1 MAGSDSA
8 AGSGG
13 EAGAHAADG
22 GAAGQ
27 ASEAG
32 DGDTAP
38 TASGAGGGRLASLA
52 GRPVARH
59 LALLACYLAA
69 GIALTWPRALY
80 LPRGQL
86 PETTDVASYV
96 WDLWWVAHQIVHL
109 GNPWFT
115 AKMAAP
121 AGIQLG
127 FDTTMP
133 LAGLVMSPVTLLFGP
148 AAAFN
153 LLTIV
158 LPGLLCYVMY
168 RTARL
173 WLPSQAGAIA
183 AGAFFG
189 LSSMLAEQD
198 WAHLNIAA
206 GTLFLPMTVEAAVR
220 LRRKPGRRQAII
232 LGLVLGA
239 SLLVNQESAV
249 MAAILAA
256 LLLIPWLARHP
267 SRVRAAALILG
278 GVIAVVVA
286 SPQLIAM
293 AQQASGGGTKVSQ
306 HLLAVTGKTYGV
318 GLGDLFAP
326 AQRVGYYGLHQ
337 LAAASASSK
346 YKEHT
351 GEFMPMFGLVL
362 SVVALLGLAVS
373 WRRRSAWQLAA
384 LWLGCAWLALGASV
398 YILKVQYVPFHQW
411 WNGVWV
417 SPVMPYT
424 WVMRLPVL
432 SAFREADRFAILGLV
447 GAALLA
453 GAAVDWLRYHARP
466 LIIVVAALGLLEAGS
481 SIGQN
486 PAGGIMPAT
495 LPALDR
501 PIAADHSG
509 SIVLDVPFGLRG
521 GIPVYGKQGAP
532 PALVLATEDGHPR
545 AIAYTSWVAATT
557 RNEIAGHPF
566 YAQLV
571 RAESG
576 IPLAPLR
583 SPAGNQVT
591 PAELA
596 AARRDLRGL
605 GIGWALIWT
614 RHPGIPPVAAYL
626 KAAGFRFDYRIDG
639 AIVYRFTGT
648 SAVAFAGRNVARS
661 MRLAENALR
670 GQAAHQAAQAGGQAG
685 PLLGRERGKDALL
698 PRMPCLPQPRRDD
711 AALRRQVQPDV
722 PLVALVPA
730 APDPSLALQPRG

>member
-1 MAGSDSA
+1 VRRGTT
-8 AGSGG
+8 
-13 EAGAHAADG
+13 AGAAD
-22 GAAGQ
+22 
-27 ASEAG
+27 SR
-32 DGDTAP
+32 
-38 TASGAGGGRLASLA
+38 GGRLQSLA
-52 GRPVARH
+52 ERPVARH

-80 LPRGQL
+80 LPRAQL
-86 PETTDVASYV
+86 PATTDVASYV
-96 WDLWWVAHQIVHL
+96 WDLWWIAHQLVHL

-115 AKMAAP
+115 TQMAAP
-121 AGIQLG
+121 VGIQLG

-133 LAGLVMSPVTLLFGP
+133 LAGLIMSPVTLLFGP
-148 AAAFN
+148 GAAFN

-158 LPGLLCYVMY
+158 MPGLLCYVMY
-168 RTARL
+168 RVARL

-198 WAHLNIAA
+198 WAHLNIVA

-220 LRRKPGRRQAII
+220 LRRSPGRRQAII

-239 SLLVNQESAV
+239 SFLVNQESAV

-256 LLLIPWLARHP
+256 LLLIPWLVRHP
-267 SRVRAAALILG
+267 GRQRVTALMLG

-293 AQQASGGGTKVSQ
+293 VQQARSGGTGVDP
-306 HLLAVTGKTYGV
+306 HLLAVTSKKYGV
-318 GLGDLFAP
+318 GIGDLFAP

-337 LAAASASSK
+337 LAAASASAPDHGPTA
-346 YKEHT
+346 E
-351 GEFMPMFGLVL
+351 GMPMFGLIL
-362 SVVALLGLAVS
+362 TVVALLGLAVS

-384 LWLGCAWLALGASV
+384 LWLGCAWLALGASLYV
-398 YILKVQYVPFHQW
+398 LKVQHVPFQQW
-411 WNGVWV
+411 WNGVRV

-481 SIGQN
+481 AIGQYQKTGN
-486 PAGGIMPAT
+486 MPAT

-521 GIPVYGKQGAP
+521 GIPEYGPELRP

-545 AIAYTSWVAATT
+545 AIAYTSWVPATT

-576 IPLAPLR
+576 IPLAPQR
-583 SPAGNQVT
+583 NAAGNQVT

-605 GIGWALIWT
+605 DIGWALIWT
-614 RHPGIPPVAAYL
+614 RRPHPPVAVYL
-626 KAAGFRFDYRIDG
+626 KAAGFRFDYQVDG
-639 AIVYRFTGT
+639 AFVFRFT
-648 SAVAFAGRNVARS
+648 R
-661 MRLAENALR
+661 
-670 GQAAHQAAQAGGQAG
+670 
-685 PLLGRERGKDALL
+685 K
-698 PRMPCLPQPRRDD
+698 
-711 AALRRQVQPDV
+711 
-722 PLVALVPA
+722 
-730 APDPSLALQPRG
+730 

>member
-1 MAGSDSA
+1 MDRAGRNRRRPPASAAACPPDAAGPGSGTASAIFEGPAAAGAGDSA
-8 AGSGG
+8 ADAAAGGDAAAASGVP
-13 EAGAHAADG
+13 AASGTMATDG
-22 GAAGQ
+22 G
-27 ASEAG
+27 
-32 DGDTAP
+32 TAP
-38 TASGAGGGRLASLA
+38 DGGTASAGTGGGRLRALA
-52 GRPVARH
+52 ARPAIQH
-59 LALLACYLAA
+59 LAVLACYLAA

-96 WDLWWVAHQIVHL
+96 WDLWWVAHQLVHL

-115 AKMAAP
+115 THMAAP
-121 AGIQLG
+121 VGIQLG

-133 LAGLVMSPVTLLFGP
+133 LVGLVMSPVTLLFGP

-158 LPGLLCYVMY
+158 MPGLLCYVMY
-168 RTARL
+168 RVGRL

-189 LSSMLAEQD
+189 LSSMLGEQD
-198 WAHLNIAA
+198 WAHLNIVA

-220 LRRKPGRRQAII
+220 LRRSPGRRQAII

-239 SLLVNQESAV
+239 SLLVDQESAV

-267 SRVRAAALILG
+267 ARDRAAALILG
-278 GVIAVVVA
+278 AVIAIVVA

-293 AQQASGGGTKVSQ
+293 IQQARAGGTAVSP
-306 HLLAVTGKTYGV
+306 HLLAVTGTRYGV

-326 AQRVGYYGLHQ
+326 AQRVGYYGFHQ

-346 YKEHT
+346 YKGPTAES
-351 GEFMPMFGLVL
+351 MPMFGLVL
-362 SVVALLGLAVS
+362 SIMAVIGLAVS

-384 LWLGCAWLALGASV
+384 LWLGCAWLALGASLYV
-398 YILKVQYVPFHQW
+398 LKVRHAPFQQI

-453 GAAVDWLRYHARP
+453 GAAVDWLRYHAKP
-466 LIIVVAALGLLEAGS
+466 LIIVVAAFAVLEAGYS
-481 SIGQN
+481 TGPPST
-486 PAGGIMPAT
+486 GIMPAT
-495 LPALDR
+495 LPALDG

-521 GIPVYGKQGAP
+521 GIPVYGKPLAP
-532 PALVLATEDGHPR
+532 PALVLATADGHPR
-545 AIAYTSWVAATT
+545 SIAYTSWVPATT
-557 RNEIAGHPF
+557 RNKIAGHPF
-566 YAQLV
+566 YAQLL
-571 RAESG
+571 RAQSG
-576 IPLAPLR
+576 IPLAPQ
-583 SPAGNQVT
+583 PPNAAGNQVT
-591 PAELA
+591 PAQLA
-596 AARRDLRGL
+596 AARRDLHGL

-614 RHPGIPPVAAYL
+614 RHPGLPPVAAYL
-626 KAAGFRFDYRIDG
+626 KATGFRFGYRTDG
-639 AIVYRFTGT
+639 AIVFRFTG
-648 SAVAFAGRNVARS
+648 N
-661 MRLAENALR
+661 
-670 GQAAHQAAQAGGQAG
+670 
-685 PLLGRERGKDALL
+685 
-698 PRMPCLPQPRRDD
+698 
-711 AALRRQVQPDV
+711 
-722 PLVALVPA
+722 
-730 APDPSLALQPRG
+730 

>member
-1 MAGSDSA
+1 MDRAGRNRRRQPASAAAGPLDAAGLGSAVASATVDGTAEAGDSA
-8 AGSGG
+8 AGD
-13 EAGAHAADG
+13 AAV
-22 GAAGQ
+22 
-27 ASEAG
+27 AG
-32 DGDTAP
+32 DVP
-38 TASGAGGGRLASLA
+38 TASGSTPPDAAAASAGTGGGRLRTLA
-52 GRPVARH
+52 ARPAIRQ

-96 WDLWWVAHQIVHL
+96 WDLWWVAHQLVHL

-115 AKMAAP
+115 THMAAP
-121 AGIQLG
+121 VGIQLG

-133 LAGLVMSPVTLLFGP
+133 LVGLVMSPVTLLFGP
-148 AAAFN
+148 AVAFN

-158 LPGLLCYVMY
+158 MPGLLCYVMY
-168 RTARL
+168 RVARL
-173 WLPSQAGAIA
+173 WLPSQVGPIA

-189 LSSMLAEQD
+189 LSSMLGEQD
-198 WAHLNIAA
+198 WAHLNIVA

-220 LRRKPGRRQAII
+220 LRRRPGRRQAII

-249 MAAILAA
+249 MVAILAA

-267 SRVRAAALILG
+267 SRDRAAALILG
-278 GVIAVVVA
+278 GVIAIVVA

-293 AQQASGGGTKVSQ
+293 AQQARVGGTAVSP
-306 HLLAVTGKTYGV
+306 HLLAVTGKRYGV

-346 YKEHT
+346 YKGPT
-351 GEFMPMFGLVL
+351 GEYMPMFGLVL
-362 SVVALLGLAVS
+362 SVMAVIGLAVS

-384 LWLGCAWLALGASV
+384 LWLGCAWLALGASLFV
-398 YILKVQYVPFHQW
+398 KVQHVPFQQW
-411 WNGVWV
+411 WNGVSV

-432 SAFREADRFAILGLV
+432 SAFREADRFAILGLI

-466 LIIVVAALGLLEAGS
+466 LIIVVAAFAVLEAGYSTGPPS
-481 SIGQN
+481 S
-486 PAGGIMPAT
+486 GIMPAAF
-495 LPALDR
+495 PALDR

-521 GIPVYGKQGAP
+521 GIPVYGKQLAK
-532 PALVLATEDGHPR
+532 PALVLATADGHPR
-545 AIAYTSWVAATT
+545 SIAYTSWVSATT
-557 RNEIAGHPF
+557 RNRIAGHPF

-576 IPLAPLR
+576 IPLAPQ
-583 SPAGNQVT
+583 PPNAAGNRLTLAQ
-591 PAELA
+591 LA
-596 AARRDLRGL
+596 AARRDLHGL
-605 GIGWALIWT
+605 DIRWALIWT

-626 KAAGFRFDYRIDG
+626 KATGFRFDYRTDG
-639 AIVYRFTGT
+639 AIVFRLTG
-648 SAVAFAGRNVARS
+648 
-661 MRLAENALR
+661 
-670 GQAAHQAAQAGGQAG
+670 
-685 PLLGRERGKDALL
+685 K
-698 PRMPCLPQPRRDD
+698 
-711 AALRRQVQPDV
+711 
-722 PLVALVPA
+722 
-730 APDPSLALQPRG
+730 

>member
-1 MAGSDSA
+1 MDRAGRNRRRQPASA
-8 AGSGG
+8 
-13 EAGAHAADG
+13 
-22 GAAGQ
+22 AAGQ
-27 ASEAG
+27 ADTAGPRSAVVSAVFEGPADAAAG
-32 DGDTAP
+32 DNAAEGDPAAAGGVPAASGSTPPDDGTPPDDA
-38 TASGAGGGRLASLA
+38 TASASTASTRSGGGRLQALA
-52 GRPVARH
+52 ARPAIRH

-69 GIALTWPRALY
+69 GIAATWPQVLY

-86 PETTDVASYV
+86 LATTDVASYV
-96 WDLWWVAHQIVHL
+96 WDLWWIPHQIVHL

-115 AKMAAP
+115 ANMAAP
-121 AGIQLG
+121 VGIQLG

-133 LAGLVMSPVTLLFGP
+133 LVGLIMSPVTLAFGP
-148 AAAFN
+148 SASFS

-158 LPGLLCYVMY
+158 MPGLLCYVMY
-168 RTARL
+168 RVARL
-173 WLPSQAGAIA
+173 WLRSQAGPIA

-206 GTLFLPMTVEAAVR
+206 GTLFLPMTVEAVVR
-220 LRRKPGRRQAII
+220 LRRRPGRRQAII
-232 LGLVLGA
+232 LGLVLGT

-256 LLLIPWLARHP
+256 LLLIPWLVRHP
-267 SRVRAAALILG
+267 ARDRAAALILG

-293 AQQASGGGTKVSQ
+293 IQQYGSGGTGVDP
-306 HLLAVTGKTYGV
+306 HLLAVTSKKYGV
-318 GLGDLFAP
+318 GIGDLFAP

-337 LAAASASSK
+337 LAAASASAPD
-346 YKEHT
+346 HGLT
-351 GEFMPMFGLVL
+351 GEGMPMFGLVL
-362 SVVALLGLAVS
+362 TVVALLGLAVS

-384 LWLGCAWLALGASV
+384 LWLGCAWLALGPSLYV
-398 YILKVQYVPFHQW
+398 LKVQHVPFQQI
-411 WNGVWV
+411 WNGVRV

-481 SIGQN
+481 AIGQN
-486 PAGGIMPAT
+486 PAGGVMPAA

-521 GIPVYGKQGAP
+521 GIPEYGKPLAQP
-532 PALVLATEDGHPR
+532 VLVLATEDGHPR
-545 AIAYTSWVAATT
+545 AMAYTSWVPATT
-557 RNEIAGHPF
+557 RDKIAGHPF

-571 RAESG
+571 RAESD
-576 IPLAPLR
+576 IPLAPGLNA
-583 SPAGNQVT
+583 AGNQVT
-591 PAELA
+591 LAQLA
-596 AARRDLRGL
+596 AARRDLNGL
-605 GIGWALIWT
+605 GIGWALVWAPPS
-614 RHPGIPPVAAYL
+614 HANPPVDAYL
-626 KAAGFRFDYRIDG
+626 RAAGFRFDYRTDR
-639 AIVYRFTGT
+639 ALVFKFTG
-648 SAVAFAGRNVARS
+648 
-661 MRLAENALR
+661 
-670 GQAAHQAAQAGGQAG
+670 
-685 PLLGRERGKDALL
+685 K
-698 PRMPCLPQPRRDD
+698 
-711 AALRRQVQPDV
+711 
-722 PLVALVPA
+722 
-730 APDPSLALQPRG
+730 

>member
-1 MAGSDSA
+1 MDRAGRSRRSQPRSAPAGTLDADDPVLPAAAGDGGDGA

-13 EAGAHAADG
+13 EADAHAAG
-22 GAAGQ
+22 GAPGQ
-27 ASEAG
+27 AREAA
-32 DGDTAP
+32 DGDAAAA
-38 TASGAGGGRLASLA
+38 ASGAGGGRLASLA

-86 PETTDVASYV
+86 PESNDVASYV

-115 AKMAAP
+115 AQMAAP

-133 LAGLVMSPVTLLFGP
+133 LAGLIMSPVTLLFGP

-158 LPGLLCYVMY
+158 MPGLLCYVMY
-168 RTARL
+168 RAARL

-220 LRRKPGRRQAII
+220 LRRRPGRRQAIV

-267 SRVRAAALILG
+267 SRVRATALILG

-293 AQQASGGGTKVSQ
+293 IQQATAGGTKVSQ
-306 HLLAVTGKTYGV
+306 HLLAVTGKSYGV

-326 AQRVGYYGLHQ
+326 AQRVGYYGLSQ
-337 LAAASASSK
+337 LAAASASAPDHGPTA
-346 YKEHT
+346 E
-351 GEFMPMFGLVL
+351 GMPMFGLVL
-362 SVVALLGLAVS
+362 TVVALLGLAVS

-384 LWLGCAWLALGASV
+384 VWLGCAWLALGATL
-398 YILKVQYVPFHQW
+398 YIMKVQHVPFQQW
-411 WNGVWV
+411 WHGVRV

-466 LIIVVAALGLLEAGS
+466 LIVVVAALGVLEAGS
-481 SIGQN
+481 AIGQHAETGII
-486 PAGGIMPAT
+486 PAA

-501 PIAADHSG
+501 PIVADHSG

-521 GIPVYGKQGAP
+521 GIPVYGKPLQP

-545 AIAYTSWVAATT
+545 AIAYTSWVPATT
-557 RNEIAGHPF
+557 RNEIAGRPF

-626 KAAGFRFDYRIDG
+626 KAAGFRFDYRTDG
-639 AIVYRFTGT
+639 AIVYRFI
-648 SAVAFAGRNVARS
+648 S
-661 MRLAENALR
+661 
-670 GQAAHQAAQAGGQAG
+670 
-685 PLLGRERGKDALL
+685 
-698 PRMPCLPQPRRDD
+698 
-711 AALRRQVQPDV
+711 
-722 PLVALVPA
+722 
-730 APDPSLALQPRG
+730 

>member
-1 MAGSDSA
+1 MDRAGRNRRREPASA
-8 AGSGG
+8 AADPPDAAGPGSTVASAVFEGP
-13 EAGAHAADG
+13 AGDG
-22 GAAGQ
+22 GAEGDA
-27 ASEAG
+27 AAAG
-32 DGDTAP
+32 DVPAASGSTPPDDA
-38 TASGAGGGRLASLA
+38 TASDSTASDSSGGGRLRALA
-52 GRPVARH
+52 ARPAIRH

-96 WDLWWVAHQIVHL
+96 WDLWWVAHQLVHL

-115 AKMAAP
+115 TQMAAP

-133 LAGLVMSPVTLLFGP
+133 LAGLIMSPVTLLFGP

-158 LPGLLCYVMY
+158 MPGLLCYVMY
-168 RTARL
+168 RAARL

-189 LSSMLAEQD
+189 LSSMLGEQD

-220 LRRKPGRRQAII
+220 LRRSPGRRQAII

-256 LLLIPWLARHP
+256 LLFIPWLARHP
-267 SRVRAAALILG
+267 ARDRAAALILG

-293 AQQASGGGTKVSQ
+293 AQQASAGGTEVSP
-306 HLLAVTGKTYGV
+306 HLLAVTGKHYGV

-346 YKEHT
+346 YKGPT

-362 SVVALLGLAVS
+362 SVMAVIGLAVS

-384 LWLGCAWLALGASV
+384 LWLGCAWLALGASLYV
-398 YILKVQYVPFHQW
+398 LKVQHVPFQQR
-411 WNGVWV
+411 WNGVSV

-453 GAAVDWLRYHARP
+453 GAAVDWLRYHAKP
-466 LIIVVAALGLLEAGS
+466 LIIVVAAFAVLEAGYSTGPPS
-481 SIGQN
+481 S
-486 PAGGIMPAT
+486 GIMPAAF
-495 LPALDR
+495 PALDR

-521 GIPVYGKQGAP
+521 GIPVYGKQLQP
-532 PALVLATEDGHPR
+532 PALVLATADGHPR
-545 AIAYTSWVAATT
+545 SIAYTSWVSATT
-557 RNEIAGHPF
+557 RKKIAGHPF

-576 IPLAPLR
+576 IPLAPR
-583 SPAGNQVT
+583 RPNAAGNQVT
-591 PAELA
+591 PAQLA
-596 AARRDLRGL
+596 AARRDLHGL

-626 KAAGFRFDYRIDG
+626 KATGFRFGYRTDG
-639 AIVYRFTGT
+639 AIVFRFTG
-648 SAVAFAGRNVARS
+648 R
-661 MRLAENALR
+661 
-670 GQAAHQAAQAGGQAG
+670 
-685 PLLGRERGKDALL
+685 
-698 PRMPCLPQPRRDD
+698 
-711 AALRRQVQPDV
+711 
-722 PLVALVPA
+722 
-730 APDPSLALQPRG
+730 